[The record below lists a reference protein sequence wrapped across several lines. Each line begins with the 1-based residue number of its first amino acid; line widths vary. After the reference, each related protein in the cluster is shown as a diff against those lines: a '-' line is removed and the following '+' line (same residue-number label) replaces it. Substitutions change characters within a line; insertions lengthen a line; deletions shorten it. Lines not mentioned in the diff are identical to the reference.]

1 MIRSISILFFI
12 GLVNNLFAEGT
23 KQLRPTSAD
32 FGNVEINDQYRPFAL
47 ESNTDSLH
55 RLYIH
60 VKSTSEKIYFG
71 FQPQNKTLGT
81 GTFRIKDAS
90 GTVVYARTSVPVATG
105 AGYIENYAEAVA
117 GPKIGGSPAGG
128 YNPLSFSPATTGDFY
143 IEFTTTL
150 GAGTTY
156 HFDLFDITVVDVSNQ
171 PINGRLWSYAWDFST
186 QGGNNQFNS
195 TMYVYTADKYT
206 TSIFFNG
213 MQPYGFV
220 VSCNSKGTRNTGN
233 EAIDRKSLKDTN
245 ATYPEFKVF
254 LSIPDPTVYTAAT
267 IPTMIE
273 DLSVIGSPITGSP
286 VKFFLNMNKAG
297 TIEIF
302 LDLDGVSGYQAG
314 NKDVV
319 LVDVIN
325 AGGDTLIWDGKDAQ
339 GTFVISNV
347 TVGVSSK
354 FATGVTH
361 FPIYDDE
368 YSPNGIIV
376 NRISPNAS
384 RAAVYWDDSNIPS
397 GTINLTGASGNT
409 NGHNYPVVTNGFG
422 NLHTINTWWNGYEN
436 NDLKSFTF
444 TMDGSFL
451 PICLKNFTSKINE
464 SSIQLSWQ
472 TASETNNDYFEIQ
485 RSADAIKWVTITQ
498 IDGAGNSTKTINYN
512 YSDISPII
520 GISYYRIE
528 QIDFDGKSTLSKA
541 ISVNFKET
549 ILSEVSTYPN
559 PAINSITVDL
569 GENNNTIIEILSLD
583 GRNVTKQLSIIK
595 LNNTSY
601 SIDISS
607 LEKGAYII
615 SINGDANL
623 FMKQ

>member
-1 MIRSISILFFI
+1 MRRLISIVLFI
-12 GLVNNLFAEGT
+12 GYISNSFAEGT
-23 KQLRPTSAD
+23 KQLRPAVSD

-47 ESNTDSLH
+47 ESNSDSLH
-55 RLYIH
+55 RLFIH
-60 VKSTSEKIYFG
+60 IKSTSEKIYFG
-71 FQPQNKTLGT
+71 FQPKDRTLGT

-90 GTVVYARTSVPVATG
+90 GAIVYNQTSVPVVSG
-105 AGYIENYAEAVA
+105 AGFIENYDEAVA
-117 GPKIGGSPAGG
+117 GPKISGLPAGG
-128 YNPLSFSPATTGDFY
+128 YNPLSFSPTSTGDFY

-150 GAGTTY
+150 GAGVTY
-156 HFDLFDITVVDVSNQ
+156 HFDLFDITVVDASNQ

-186 QGGNNQFNS
+186 QGGNNVFNS

-213 MQPYGFV
+213 MQPFGFV

-245 ATYPEFKVF
+245 ATHPEFKVF
-254 LSIPDPTVYTAAT
+254 LNIPDPTVYFAAT
-267 IPTMIE
+267 VPTMIE
-273 DLSVIGSPITGSP
+273 DLSVLGSPITGSP
-286 VKFFLNMNKAG
+286 VKFYLNMNKAG
-297 TIEIF
+297 TIEVF
-302 LDLDGVSGYQAG
+302 LDLDGVAGYQTG

-319 LVDVIN
+319 LVDIIN

-339 GTFVISNV
+339 GIFVISNV

-368 YSPNGIIV
+368 YNPNGIIV

-409 NGHNYPVVTNGFG
+409 NGHNFPVVADGYG

-444 TMDGSFL
+444 AMDGTYL
-451 PICLKNFTSKINE
+451 PICMKNVTIKNEE
-464 SSIQLSWQ
+464 SSVFINWQ
-472 TASETNNDYFEIQ
+472 TVSETNNNFFEIE
-485 RSADAIKWVTITQ
+485 RSTDATHWNSIAK
-498 IDGAGNSTKTINYN
+498 IDGAGNSTKTIQYN
-512 YSDISPII
+512 FNDLNPIN
-520 GISYYRIE
+520 GISYYRIK
-528 QIDFDGKSTLSKA
+528 QIDFDGKSTYSQVLS
-541 ISVNFKET
+541 INTIEIFKTEF
-549 ILSEVSTYPN
+549 SSYPN
-559 PAINSITVDL
+559 PAINSITIDL
-569 GENNNTIIEILSLD
+569 GDQNSNILEILSID
-583 GRNVTKQLSIIK
+583 GKNITTHVIITK
-595 LNNTSY
+595 LNSTSY

-607 LEKGAYII
+607 LDKGAYIL
-615 SINGDANL
+615 SVNGDSNI